1 MRVSVHTA
9 AHSGMTKGSNME
21 SIKIE
26 GVEQFQSIYVGT
38 IGEDVW
44 VDIIIKNGSAN
55 LCLTS
60 QGAEDL
66 IDALRIAISA
76 TEYAS

>member
-1 MRVSVHTA
+1 
-9 AHSGMTKGSNME
+9 ME

-66 IDALRIAISA
+66 IDALRIAIST

>member
-1 MRVSVHTA
+1 
-9 AHSGMTKGSNME
+9 ME

-55 LCLTS
+55 LCITPENAGKLV
-60 QGAEDL
+60 E
-66 IDALRIAISA
+66 ALRIAII
-76 TEYAS
+76 EASHED